1 MRHLETEKAISGHS
15 ETLSDTLRHLKNK
28 NQARNQKR
36 KKKNKN
42 PETKF
47 FTTPKENS
55 QQTLQSTSTS
65 YPSIPFQFD

>member
-1 MRHLETEKAISGHS
+1 MRQKKTEKAISGHS

-42 PETKF
+42 PETNF
-47 FTTPKENS
+47 FHNTKRE
-55 QQTLQSTSTS
+55 Q
-65 YPSIPFQFD
+65 